1 MNNLSIFDKKW
12 IDVVFDGKNK
22 EYGAYQLRQESPKT
36 AMRAFGFG
44 SLLIVSVL
52 GIVTLSSFHSN
63 DSIKVDDNGGI
74 VIHLTDLNHPVEP
87 IIPIVEIEKTET
99 KRDFT
104 EDKIMT
110 SNVKVAAST
119 NADNIVKNDDT
130 NKVTNNP
137 NETNTNG
144 KLPDTNSNPTS
155 GTAGTVVTAPKVV
168 DNTPKS
174 LKQLDVAPSFP
185 NGMDKF
191 YGYIAKNFDKS
202 DLDEDTGMITVKV
215 SFIVEKDGSI
225 STIKVL
231 EDPGY
236 GMGEEAIRVL
246 KSLKTKWIP
255 GLLDG
260 EPMRTLYTLPISL
273 KI

>member
-22 EYGAYQLRQESPKT
+22 EYGAYKLRQESPKT
-36 AMRAFGFG
+36 ALRAFTFG
-44 SLLIVSVL
+44 SLLIVSIL
-52 GIVTLSSFHSN
+52 GIVTLSSFHSTEMITEKPE
-63 DSIKVDDNGGI
+63 SKTRVT
-74 VIHLTDLNHPVEP
+74 VCYLP
-87 IIPIVEIEKTET
+87 IIPIKPIVEVEKTAT
-99 KRDFT
+99 KKEFT
-104 EDKIMT
+104 EDKKIT
-110 SNVKVAAST
+110 NNVTITENNV
-119 NADNIVKNDDT
+119 ADNIVKNDEN
-130 NKVTNNP
+130 NKVANNP
-137 NETNTNG
+137 NDVNATG
-144 KLPDTNSNPTS
+144 KLPDTSNPSTII
-155 GTAGTVVTAPKVV
+155 GGNVTAPKAI

-174 LKQLDVAPSFP
+174 MKQLDVAPSFP

-202 DLDEDTGMITVKV
+202 DLEEDTGTITVKV

-231 EDPGY
+231 EDPGF
-236 GMGEEAIRVL
+236 GMGDEAIRVL
-246 KSLKTKWIP
+246 KSLKTKWNP
-255 GLLDG
+255 GILDG

>member
-22 EYGAYQLRQESPKT
+22 EYGAYKLRQESPKT
-36 AMRAFGFG
+36 ALKAFGFG
-44 SLLIVSVL
+44 SLLIVSIL
-52 GIVTLSSFHSN
+52 GIVTLSSFHST
-63 DSIKVDDNGGI
+63 DEI
-74 VIHLTDLNHPVEP
+74 VIEKPGKVITVVNCP
-87 IIPIVEIEKTET
+87 IYKVPEPIVEVEKTTT
-99 KRDFT
+99 KKEFT
-104 EDKIMT
+104 KDKILKDPIVT
-110 SNVKVAAST
+110 T
-119 NADNIVKNDDT
+119 NTNSDVIVKTVDNNT
-130 NKVTNNP
+130 VTNNP
-137 NETNTNG
+137 IDANATG
-144 KLPDTNSNPTS
+144 KLPETNVNSSTGNS
-155 GTAGTVVTAPKVV
+155 GKVTAPKVI
-168 DNTPKS
+168 DDTPKS
-174 LKQLDVAPSFP
+174 IKQLDVAPTFP

-225 STIKVL
+225 STIKVV

-255 GLLDG
+255 GVLDG